1 MIGTWTYASNNFDF
15 IQILRFSS
23 YSFSG
28 PNQYLLEFNDEFN
41 HWNESLKWIQI
52 RTHWSEFKY
61 DLLDVFNNII
71 TSMMYLII
79 SSTIN
84 SIMNLMMN
92 SMNSWV
98 DEYKTEISSHT
109 WYLRT
114 TWYIGTCFCKIR
126 IRDPFLLQFYTNL
139 LFKYQ
144 LFEFNDRV
152 NRSLVKGDLVRSNLS
167 MIFFYEK

>member
-1 MIGTWTYASNNFDF
+1 MKVCLISLLKNNILQLIQHMTDGVKHLTNFDF
-15 IQILRFSS
+15 IRILRFSS

-52 RTHWSEFKY
+52 WIHWSEFKY

-71 TSMMYLII
+71 TSMMNSKI

-84 SIMNLMMN
+84 SMMN
-92 SMNSWV
+92 FMNSWV
-98 DEYKTEISSHT
+98 DEYKTKISSHT

-114 TWYIGTCFCKIR
+114 TWYIGTCSLWVSDVVLWMCYIF
-126 IRDPFLLQFYTNL
+126 
-139 LFKYQ
+139 LFKNKLKY
-144 LFEFNDRV
+144 
-152 NRSLVKGDLVRSNLS
+152 
-167 MIFFYEK
+167 